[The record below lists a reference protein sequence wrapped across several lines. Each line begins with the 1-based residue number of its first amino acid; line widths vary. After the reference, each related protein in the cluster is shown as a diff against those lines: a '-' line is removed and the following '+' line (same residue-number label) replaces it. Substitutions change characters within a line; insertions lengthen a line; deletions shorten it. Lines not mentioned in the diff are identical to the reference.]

1 MEVVKVSIL
10 SVLISLSGWMNDGL
24 KSYEAKKYD
33 EAIKSFTKVI
43 KKDVPYNRYRDV
55 ALFYRAKSYE
65 AKKDKKKALA
75 DLLVLIQK
83 HPSSSLSKE
92 SLALY
97 KKLGG
102 DQKKILPSDSPKKVW
117 EKFLVAAKE
126 GDAKTALKISTGIWE
141 KMVKARG
148 DRFGK
153 HFSLDRITLGKE
165 EIGKGE
171 KEGTATIELNMPH
184 GGPKPVK
191 MNFILD
197 KKSNTWLIAGFEG
210 MEKSRAK
217 ALSISNMNNLKQI
230 GLSCRIYS
238 NDYNEKFPPNLNALK
253 TEGYLENETV
263 YLWTN
268 SKTNKTFPFI
278 YSPGHNEAGSVDTM
292 LAAAP
297 MAVNGKREV
306 LWLDGHVKTISEAE
320 FIKNAKGQKWK
331 LKGVMKKKDVPAEAK
346 KRVLALIA
354 KLADKDFG
362 VRKKAKE
369 ELKKIGDNAYPFLEE
384 NQNHKDP
391 EVKMTIKEIL
401 EGK

>member
-1 MEVVKVSIL
+1 
-10 SVLISLSGWMNDGL
+10 
-24 KSYEAKKYD
+24 
-33 EAIKSFTKVI
+33 
-43 KKDVPYNRYRDV
+43 
-55 ALFYRAKSYE
+55 
-65 AKKDKKKALA
+65 
-75 DLLVLIQK
+75 
-83 HPSSSLSKE
+83 
-92 SLALY
+92 
-97 KKLGG
+97 
-102 DQKKILPSDSPKKVW
+102 
-117 EKFLVAAKE
+117 
-126 GDAKTALKISTGIWE
+126 
-141 KMVKARG
+141 
-148 DRFGK
+148 
-153 HFSLDRITLGKE
+153 
-165 EIGKGE
+165 
-171 KEGTATIELNMPH
+171 
-184 GGPKPVK
+184 
-191 MNFILD
+191 
-197 KKSNTWLIAGFEG
+197 
-210 MEKSRAK
+210 
-217 ALSISNMNNLKQI
+217 MNNLKQI

-384 NQNHKDP
+384 NQRNIIKDKFPDHKDP